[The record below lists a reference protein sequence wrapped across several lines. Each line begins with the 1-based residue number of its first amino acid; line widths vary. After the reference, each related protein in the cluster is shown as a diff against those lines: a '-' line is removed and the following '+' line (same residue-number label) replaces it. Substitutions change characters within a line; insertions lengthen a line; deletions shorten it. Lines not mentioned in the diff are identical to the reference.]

1 MIRVVLDTNVIV
13 SAHLN
18 EEGLEASLL
27 TLALAGKIELCV
39 SEAILAEYE
48 GVLRRKKFSLSPRRI
63 THSLSRIR
71 KASLLVQPSRALYVA
86 TDPDDNRFLE
96 CVEVAQADYL
106 VTGNRR
112 HFPNVW
118 GRAKVVTAR
127 HFLEIITSDLKQ

>member
-71 KASLLVQPSRALYVA
+71 KASLLVQPS
-86 TDPDDNRFLE
+86 
-96 CVEVAQADYL
+96 
-106 VTGNRR
+106 
-112 HFPNVW
+112 
-118 GRAKVVTAR
+118 
-127 HFLEIITSDLKQ
+127 